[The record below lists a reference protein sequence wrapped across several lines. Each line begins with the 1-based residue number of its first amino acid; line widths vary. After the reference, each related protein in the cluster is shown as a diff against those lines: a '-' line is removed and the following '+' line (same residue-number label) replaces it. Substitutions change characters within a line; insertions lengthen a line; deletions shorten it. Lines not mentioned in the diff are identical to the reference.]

1 VSEESRARLDQ
12 AVTTRRRAQ
21 AVAGLRGIAQGR
33 RGAAPQAPARV
44 DEHCG
49 LCNTTVPDT
58 HRHLLHL
65 DERRIVCVCETCWSL
80 RSGDA
85 EFRPC
90 GNRTILLE
98 QFDLPDEVW
107 ASLAIP
113 IGLAFFMKS
122 GSVGGVVAL
131 YPSPAGATESE
142 LDMSSWDD
150 LVARNPILSGL
161 ETDAEALVVN
171 RLSEPRQYAIVPID
185 HCYGLVG
192 MIKSRWEGISGG
204 DAVESAVG
212 DFFGALRED
221 LARR

>member
-1 VSEESRARLDQ
+1 MSEESRRRLDQ

-90 GNRTILLE
+90 GHRTILLE